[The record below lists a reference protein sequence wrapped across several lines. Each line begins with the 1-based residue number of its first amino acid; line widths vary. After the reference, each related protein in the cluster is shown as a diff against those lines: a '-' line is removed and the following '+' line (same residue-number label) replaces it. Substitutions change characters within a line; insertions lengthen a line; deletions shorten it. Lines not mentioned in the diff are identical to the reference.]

1 MENILKISSSPHL
14 RDKNTTRKI
23 MYFVIIS
30 LLPALIGAI
39 FIFGPRYGMRSGIIT
54 LIGVISALV
63 AEAVAELMRKRGLR
77 SLLDGSA
84 ALTGLLLAFNLSPT
98 VPFWVPVIGSFVAI
112 WFGKMIF
119 GGLGNNIFNPAL
131 IGRVFLVAAYPTLM
145 TASWAPPSGNT
156 LTTSG
161 FRNNTLSSYITGEV
175 NEEKIDAIT
184 TATPLTI
191 FKDAKRILTD
201 PQSTPEQVLYAEAS
215 VNSLYSGESLL
226 NLFFG
231 RVGGCIGETSAL
243 LLLLGGLFLC
253 FLGIVNWRMPFFY
266 IGSVFILSWIFGGAK
281 GFFTGN
287 PLFAILSGGLFLG
300 AFFMASDMVTSPI
313 SNRGQIIFAVGAGL
327 LVVIIRS
334 FGGYPEG
341 VSFSILL
348 MNSVTPL
355 IDRYTKPKKFGLKE
369 IS

>member
-1 MENILKISSSPHL
+1 MNNMLKISSSPHL
-14 RDKNTTRKI
+14 RDKNSTRKI
-23 MYFVIIS
+23 MYFVIIA

-39 FIFGPRYGMRSGIIT
+39 FIFGPHYGMRSGIIT
-54 LIGVISALV
+54 LIGVISALI
-63 AEAVAELMRKRGLR
+63 AEATAELMRKRGVR

-84 ALTGLLLAFNLSPT
+84 ALTGLLLAFNLSPS
-98 VPFWVPVIGSFVAI
+98 VPLWVPIVGSFVAI
-112 WFGKMIF
+112 WLGKMIF

-131 IGRVFLVAAYPTLM
+131 IGRVFLVAAYPTIM
-145 TASWAPPSGNT
+145 TASWAPPSGDA
-156 LTTSG
+156 LTTAG
-161 FRNNTLSSYITGEV
+161 FQKHSIGNYITGDI

-184 TATPLTI
+184 TATPLTA
-191 FKDAKRILTD
+191 FKDAKRILTGS
-201 PQSTPEQVLYAEAS
+201 QSTPEQVLYAKAT
-215 VNSLYSGESLL
+215 VNSLYSNESLL
-226 NLFFG
+226 NLFLG
-231 RVGGCIGETSAL
+231 RVGGCIGETSAIL
-243 LLLLGGLFLC
+243 LLIGGLFLC

-266 IGSVFILSWIFGGAK
+266 IGSVFILSWVFGGAK

-300 AFFMASDMVTSPI
+300 AFFMATDMVTSPL

-334 FGGYPEG
+334 YGGYPEG

-369 IS
+369 VS